1 MSSEREKISVGKCKS
16 ILESDGSIYSE
27 QEIVEIRAFLYL
39 LAELDYD
46 VYLKQKLRDQ
56 EFKNKKENDENFKRA
71 A

>member
-1 MSSEREKISVGKCKS
+1 MNSGKEKISLGKCKS

-27 QEIVEIRAFLYL
+27 QEIVEIREFLYL

-46 VYLKQKLRDQ
+46 VYLKQKLRDNQ
-56 EFKNKKENDENFKRA
+56 FKNKKENDEKFKSA

>member
-1 MSSEREKISVGKCKS
+1 MSSEREKISLGKCKS

-27 QEIVEIRAFLYL
+27 QEIVEIRDFLYL
-39 LAELDYD
+39 FAELDYN

-56 EFKNKKENDENFKRA
+56 EFKNKKENNENFKRA

>member
-1 MSSEREKISVGKCKS
+1 MSSKKEKISVGKCKS

-27 QEIVEIRAFLYL
+27 QEIKEIRDFLYL
-39 LAELDYD
+39 LAEMDYD

>member
-1 MSSEREKISVGKCKS
+1 MSSEKEKISVGKCKS

-46 VYLKQKLRDQ
+46 VYLKQKLRDKQ
-56 EFKNKKENDENFKRA
+56 FKNKKENDENFKSA

>member
-1 MSSEREKISVGKCKS
+1 MSSEKEKISLGKCKS

-27 QEIVEIRAFLYL
+27 QEIIEIRAFLYL

>member
-1 MSSEREKISVGKCKS
+1 MSSGKEKISVGKCKF

-46 VYLKQKLRDQ
+46 VYLKLKLRDKQ
-56 EFKNKKENDENFKRA
+56 FKDKKENDENFKRA

>member
-1 MSSEREKISVGKCKS
+1 MSSEREKISLGKCKS

-27 QEIVEIRAFLYL
+27 QEIVEIRDFLYL

>member
-1 MSSEREKISVGKCKS
+1 MSSEREKISLGKCKS

-27 QEIVEIRAFLYL
+27 QEIKEIRDFLYL

>member
-1 MSSEREKISVGKCKS
+1 MSSEKERISLGKCKS

-27 QEIVEIRAFLYL
+27 QEIVEIREFLYL

-46 VYLKQKLRDQ
+46 VYLKQKLRDNQ
-56 EFKNKKENDENFKRA
+56 FKNKKENDENFKRA